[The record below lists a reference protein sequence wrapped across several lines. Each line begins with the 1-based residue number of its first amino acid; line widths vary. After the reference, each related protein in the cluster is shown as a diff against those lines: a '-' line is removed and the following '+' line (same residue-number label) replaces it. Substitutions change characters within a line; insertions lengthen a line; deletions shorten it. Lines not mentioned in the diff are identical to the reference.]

1 MRFINQH
8 CSTAYFTKIVLSL
21 LLICGLAACS
31 DDNKEEAEGG
41 NFPKTSFSKIE
52 LSEVFSGP
60 GDPPVY
66 ITYTYAYKA
75 GRIASYTTKQTLFVV
90 EPIEMETTNKVN
102 YSDRQAVVIDDFGNT
117 STYTLDD
124 KGYAISCTRNE
135 AGGNN
140 RTYTFSYLTNTED
153 KYYLENITEML
164 DDGKVYASI
173 DIDYSNY
180 RALRITMHVD
190 TYDQTYI
197 ATTPANDEIENIS
210 EIPCLFLAELYPLSI
225 HSAALY
231 GKLLGEPFKA
241 LITQI
246 IPDGDSESN
255 DTRTYTY
262 ELDTRGIV
270 TSCKE
275 TTSDKYGDF
284 KRTINY
290 VIE

>member
-1 MRFINQH
+1 MKIANQH
-8 CSTAYFTKIVLSL
+8 CSTAYFTKIVFSL

-31 DDNKEEAEGG
+31 DDKEECNEGK
-41 NFPKTSFSKIE
+41 FPTTSFSKIE
-52 LSEVFSGP
+52 LSEISRGP
-60 GDPPVY
+60 GDPPV
-66 ITYTYAYKA
+66 TTTHTYAYKS

-90 EPIEMETTNKVN
+90 EPIEMQTTTKVSYCN
-102 YSDRQAVVIDDFGNT
+102 RQAVIIDDFGNT

-124 KGYAISCTRNE
+124 KGYAISCIRKE
-135 AGGNN
+135 AGGNT

-153 KYYLENITEML
+153 KCYLENITERL

-210 EIPCLFLAELYPLSI
+210 EIPCLFLAELYPLSM

-231 GKLLGEPFKA
+231 GKLLGEPFKT

-246 IPDGDSESN
+246 IPDGNAESN
-255 DTRTYTY
+255 ETTTYTY
-262 ELDTRGIV
+262 KLDTQGIV

-275 TTSDKYGDF
+275 TINNEGKDF
-284 KRTINY
+284 ERTVNY